1 MEQQKM
7 MHVGFCAG
15 DVGRYVFLP
24 GSPERS
30 EKISKYFDN
39 PREVARN
46 REFLTFSGTLDGVS
60 VSVTSTGIGGPST
73 AIAVE
78 ALHQCG
84 ADTMIRVGTSA
95 SVSMKVEK
103 GDVVIPNGAV
113 RMEGVGNHYLPLEF
127 PAVPDFELL
136 KALEASAIQL
146 GYRYNIGVS
155 ITKAS
160 FYTQNH
166 PETKPVGYELINKWH
181 AYEMG
186 GATSTCME
194 CAPLFIVGASLGIRT
209 AAVLVSATN
218 YKNYSNDQKNY
229 PADLEH
235 RAIETAMEAMRVIIR
250 RDQASG
256 NAK

>member
-1 MEQQKM
+1 
-7 MHVGFCAG
+7 
-15 DVGRYVFLP
+15 
-24 GSPERS
+24 
-30 EKISKYFDN
+30 
-39 PREVARN
+39 
-46 REFLTFSGTLDGVS
+46 
-60 VSVTSTGIGGPST
+60 
-73 AIAVE
+73 
-78 ALHQCG
+78 
-84 ADTMIRVGTSA
+84 MIRVGTCA

-218 YKNYSNDQKNY
+218 
-229 PADLEH
+229 L
-235 RAIETAMEAMRVIIR
+235 
-250 RDQASG
+250 
-256 NAK
+256 